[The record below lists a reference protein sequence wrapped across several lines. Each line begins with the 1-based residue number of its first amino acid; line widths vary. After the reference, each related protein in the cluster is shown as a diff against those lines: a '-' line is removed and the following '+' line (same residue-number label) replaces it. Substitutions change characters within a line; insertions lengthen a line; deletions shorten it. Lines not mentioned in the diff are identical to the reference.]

1 MAVEERERF
10 LRRVKALQACVRGH
24 LIRKKFQH
32 LKGEYESIVK
42 QIEGNL
48 GQLQWSQHSIP
59 KPVFLS
65 KSAQTPNQGMDL
77 NGQEAGFNKEGS
89 APTKERKL
97 SCQEMLQTE
106 TEHDCEM
113 QLPSRLLN
121 EMAVE
126 GGAGD
131 VRPDPEHPA
140 AEPLGN
146 AHVLLGENTESIDCS
161 NVSSEWG
168 SLVLDTESPRLSH
181 VSEPE
186 TELVEPR
193 VTNAILWTCSLFT
206 QTWQST
212 LLCQLLVKEKSLHGS
227 SQVVVAVWR

>member
-181 VSEPE
+181 ELRFQGVPEMPQALPDLQQYRKHLTMELLWLQQAIVSRKNY
-186 TELVEPR
+186 LNLKR
-193 VTNAILWTCSLFT
+193 SLWN
-206 QTWQST
+206 Q
-212 LLCQLLVKEKSLHGS
+212 E
-227 SQVVVAVWR
+227 